1 MTPTACPEIGKVLLP
16 GQIGSSVFGTC
27 CAGNAC
33 WMGLTLMINSG
44 IQRTG
49 VWLSD
54 IDCNTCPSVLYFSH
68 RLTPSRSLLLWR
80 QKKALF
86 FPVERNKSQ
95 DFCTNLHCRL
105 HAFWFETQV
114 GCNKNFSRRH
124 LHRCRALAEL
134 WVVIGFNLQMTT
146 ALTKAS
152 TWTTM
157 AGSLWGG
164 SSLQS
169 FGRDTLR
176 GFTHHLV
183 LVTEKSSD
191 DQHIF
196 VDTYLD
202 FIRFFE
208 SDASSNPACLFIYI
222 YTYTC
227 CICKCKRIYTYTNIY
242 TLL

>member
-54 IDCNTCPSVLYFSH
+54 IDCNTCPCCTVLFASLDAKQKFATLETEKGFVFSSGKKQIS
-68 RLTPSRSLLLWR
+68 RLLHQFALPASCILVWNSGRLQ
-80 QKKALF
+80 QKLQ
-86 FPVERNKSQ
+86 PPPP
-95 DFCTNLHCRL
+95 
-105 HAFWFETQV
+105 TQMPCP
-114 GCNKNFSRRH
+114 G
-124 LHRCRALAEL
+124 

-222 YTYTC
+222 YIHTC

>member
-1 MTPTACPEIGKVLLP
+1 
-16 GQIGSSVFGTC
+16 
-27 CAGNAC
+27 
-33 WMGLTLMINSG
+33 
-44 IQRTG
+44 
-49 VWLSD
+49 
-54 IDCNTCPSVLYFSH
+54 
-68 RLTPSRSLLLWR
+68 
-80 QKKALF
+80 
-86 FPVERNKSQ
+86 
-95 DFCTNLHCRL
+95 
-105 HAFWFETQV
+105 
-114 GCNKNFSRRH
+114 
-124 LHRCRALAEL
+124 
-134 WVVIGFNLQMTT
+134 
-146 ALTKAS
+146 
-152 TWTTM
+152 M

>member
-1 MTPTACPEIGKVLLP
+1 
-16 GQIGSSVFGTC
+16 
-27 CAGNAC
+27 
-33 WMGLTLMINSG
+33 
-44 IQRTG
+44 
-49 VWLSD
+49 
-54 IDCNTCPSVLYFSH
+54 
-68 RLTPSRSLLLWR
+68 
-80 QKKALF
+80 
-86 FPVERNKSQ
+86 
-95 DFCTNLHCRL
+95 
-105 HAFWFETQV
+105 
-114 GCNKNFSRRH
+114 
-124 LHRCRALAEL
+124 
-134 WVVIGFNLQMTT
+134 
-146 ALTKAS
+146 
-152 TWTTM
+152 M

-222 YTYTC
+222 YIHAVYVNVNVY
-227 CICKCKRIYTYTNIY
+227 IHIRIYIHYYRMTKSTSFSQP
-242 TLL
+242 